1 MYFLHYRLGSN
12 KEKSIDLHYFARNFF
27 PTRLFRAA
35 LYSLLLVLHKDV
47 LSNCDTYTI
56 KFLINKPFC
65 RFGLEEEKNQLV
77 QHISWLESQT
87 QSKLDTDD
95 AALKSLTDQLANLQ
109 SANADLNR
117 QVSDVLN
124 LSSSLPIPLA
134 SSICVKGSGANPS
147 GFTTIL
153 WVGE

>member
-1 MYFLHYRLGSN
+1 MQLNSICNKNLSFSEQKMYFLHYRLGSN
-12 KEKSIDLHYFARNFF
+12 KKNSIDLHYFARNFF
-27 PTRLFRAA
+27 LTCLFRAA
-35 LYSLLLVLHKDV
+35 LNRLLLVLHKDV
-47 LSNCDTYTI
+47 LFHCDTLTI

-117 QVSDVLN
+117 QVSML
-124 LSSSLPIPLA
+124 
-134 SSICVKGSGANPS
+134 
-147 GFTTIL
+147 
-153 WVGE
+153 